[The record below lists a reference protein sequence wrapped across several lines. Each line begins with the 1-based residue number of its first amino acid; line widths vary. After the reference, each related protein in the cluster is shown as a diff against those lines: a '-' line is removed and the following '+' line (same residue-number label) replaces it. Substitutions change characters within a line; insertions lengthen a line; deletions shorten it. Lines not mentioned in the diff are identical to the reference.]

1 MSHYQADREHRLHA
15 KILFFVSNPDVS
27 LIATLSVLSPSWR
40 ERREGRNIDER
51 SAKKGGN
58 RTDDPVRKRIKDDNA
73 RIMGSRVIRVDHLA
87 ANRGEKK
94 KKRGGEINEERLRA
108 TSCQILSLNPSDGS
122 SNSPPSIPPSNRL
135 AIVFVPSRVYA
146 ARRESVVADRY
157 YRR

>member
-1 MSHYQADREHRLHA
+1 M
-15 KILFFVSNPDVS
+15 
-27 LIATLSVLSPSWR
+27 
-40 ERREGRNIDER
+40 DER

-58 RTDDPVRKRIKDDNA
+58 RTDDPARKRIKDDNA

-146 ARRESVVADRY
+146 ARRRSVVADRY
-157 YRR
+157 IIVDNVCETRVEFGLFAEGEEVRQDEGW